1 MNEIEDIRVVLADDH
16 PIIRSGISHLLSK
29 ADGIKLVGE
38 AANGHDAYHQAC
50 DPLLKSDVLLLDL
63 NMPGPSPLETVGMV
77 RNACPNVKLIVLTG
91 HADDAYV
98 RALVGFGVEGYVI
111 KDEGLDDIVQAIHT
125 VAKGGTWFSQ
135 PVITKLIRWNTGASK
150 QRGGTHLTDREMD
163 ILRLVVNGHTDQEIS
178 QKLGLADRTVRY
190 RLRIIY
196 SKLAVKTRVDAAVQ
210 AVRLKLVEDRS

>member
-1 MNEIEDIRVVLADDH
+1 MTEPIRVVFADDH
-16 PIIRSGISHLLSK
+16 PLIRAGIGTLLSN
-29 ADGIKLVGE
+29 AEGIELVGE
-38 AANGHDAYHQAC
+38 ATNAHEAY
-50 DPLLKSDVLLLDL
+50 LLTRQENPNVLLLDL
-63 NMPGPSPLETVGMV
+63 NMPGPSPLETVALV
-77 RNACPNVKLIVLTG
+77 RNACPNVKLIILTG

-111 KDEGLDDIVQAIHT
+111 KDEGLEVIGQAIRT
-125 VAKGGTWFSQ
+125 VANGGTWFSQ
-135 PVITKLIRWNTGASK
+135 PVITKLIRWNTSAPK
-150 QRGGTHLTDREMD
+150 QRGGTNLTDREMD